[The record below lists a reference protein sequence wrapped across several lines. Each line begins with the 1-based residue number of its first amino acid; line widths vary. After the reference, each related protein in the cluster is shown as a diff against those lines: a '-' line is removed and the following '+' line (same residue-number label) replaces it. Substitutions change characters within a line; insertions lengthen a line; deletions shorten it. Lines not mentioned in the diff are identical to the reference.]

1 MKYDLIVTSCNRF
14 DLLDKTLLSFFR
26 YADVKPQRVIISED
40 SGIEIPDRIIAL
52 LPPESIILNN
62 QRRGQIASIDSCIS
76 FVEQDYFFHLEDD
89 WQFYRTG
96 FIQESFN
103 VLKNSDIINH
113 WLRERNDTNGH
124 PVKNDCLVLNYKK
137 TWHGFT
143 FNPTLKRMSD
153 YRMIGNYSK
162 FSNHPYRAWEAE
174 AAIGKFYKDKG
185 MFATIAKQ
193 GYVKHIGE
201 NRHITQGI

>member
-1 MKYDLIVTSCNRF
+1 MKYDLIVTSCGRF
-14 DLLDKTLLSFFR
+14 DLLEKTLKSFFQF
-26 YADVKPQRVIISED
+26 ADLFPQRIIIGED
-40 SGIEIPDRIIAL
+40 SAKEIPH
-52 LPPESIILNN
+52 SIIYEYKPVITIDNM
-62 QRRGQIASIDSCIS
+62 RRGQIKSIDSCLQS
-76 FVEQDYFFHLEDD
+76 VTKDYFFHLEDD
-89 WQFYRTG
+89 WEFYRTG
-96 FIQESFN
+96 FIEESFN
-103 VLKNSDIINH
+103 ALQNPDVINH

-124 PVKNDCLVLNYKK
+124 PIKGDALIQGYKN